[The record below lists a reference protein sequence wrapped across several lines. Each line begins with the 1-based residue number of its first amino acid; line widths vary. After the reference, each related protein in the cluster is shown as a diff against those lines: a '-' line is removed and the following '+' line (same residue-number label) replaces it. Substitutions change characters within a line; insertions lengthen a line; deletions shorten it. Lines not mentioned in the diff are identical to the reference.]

1 MSWVHGPELAA
12 AAVAAGAF
20 ATALLGAG
28 ELVGAVIAPELFVFT
43 AAAFVDAG
51 DVDLAVSVG
60 VEFVTAFEGACA
72 LFKLGTSA
80 LWASILGA
88 PTCGTLACGA
98 ETVGRGMLT
107 VGCGTEMVGRGMLTV
122 GRGTEMVGRGM
133 LTVGRGTSSA
143 WAGCAPNIAAQ
154 TIAGTMGIREVI
166 GLPHIIQSQIL

>member
-12 AAVAAGAF
+12 AAGAF

-51 DVDLAVSVG
+51 DVDLAVSDG

-88 PTCGTLACGA
+88 LTCGTLACGT
-98 ETVGRGMLT
+98 ETVGRATLT
-107 VGCGTEMVGRGMLTV
+107 VGCGTEMVGRA
-122 GRGTEMVGRGM
+122 M

-154 TIAGTMGIREVI
+154 TIAGTMEIREVI
-166 GLPHIIQSQIL
+166 GLPHIIQSQLL